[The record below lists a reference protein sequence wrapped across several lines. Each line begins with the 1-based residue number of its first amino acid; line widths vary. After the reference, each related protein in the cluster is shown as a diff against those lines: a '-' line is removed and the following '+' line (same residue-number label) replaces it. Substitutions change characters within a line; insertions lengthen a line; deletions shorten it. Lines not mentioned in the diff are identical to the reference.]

1 MKLIG
6 FLVILLLANDVYA
19 ATRIQMENARPGSL
33 EWQLAQPAEYGEV
46 EGYAS
51 LTSIQRGG
59 QIKLFVSATEPFYIV
74 DIYRMGWY
82 GGMGARL
89 IVGGIRRSG
98 NRQPIPTLGAQCS
111 ARTL

>member
-6 FLVILLLANDVYA
+6 FLVILLLVNDVYA

-51 LTSIQRGG
+51 LTSVQRGG
-59 QIKLFVSATEPFYIV
+59 QIKLFVSATEPSILSTS
-74 DIYRMGWY
+74 IGWD
-82 GGMGARL
+82 GTAAWVR
-89 IVGGIRRSG
+89 
-98 NRQPIPTLGAQCS
+98 A
-111 ARTL
+111 